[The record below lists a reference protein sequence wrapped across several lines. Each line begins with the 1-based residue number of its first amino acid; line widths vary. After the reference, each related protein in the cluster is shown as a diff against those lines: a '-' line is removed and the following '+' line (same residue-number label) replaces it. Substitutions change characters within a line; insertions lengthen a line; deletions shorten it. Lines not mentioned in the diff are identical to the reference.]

1 MTVQKMEQNQQLTIR
16 EIRETISALSS
27 FNKLHQSEIVKEK
40 AKAASLD
47 LDESYCPITGEKL
60 YKVLESGYHG
70 YLKPHGKCKDCNKYY
85 AYSEFDIS
93 DGVSQPRWPMRFI
106 GVTCKVCKSEQNLD

>member
-1 MTVQKMEQNQQLTIR
+1 MEQNQQLTTH
-16 EIRETISALSS
+16 EIRETINTLSF

-40 AKAASLD
+40 AKVASLD
-47 LDESYCPITGEKL
+47 LNDSYCPITGEKL
-60 YKVLESGYHG
+60 YKVLESGYYG

-85 AYSEFDIS
+85 AYSELDMS